1 MREKKYTR
9 TIAVRVTEY
18 EYQLIMDDVAALGC
32 KSPSVW
38 LRNAIQPR
46 LVDAANLRQA
56 AAKKAEAAAKR
67 AATKA
72 AKQAQ
77 A

>member
-18 EYQLIMDDVAALGC
+18 EYQLIMDDVTALGC

-38 LRNAIQPR
+38 LRNAIRPR

-67 AATKA
+67 AHKKA
-72 AKQAQ
+72 AANVN